1 MPVKRQWLNF
11 PTNGKRGQYFYYDE
25 NASSSLISSDSLPPN
40 LDKFNNSALYT
51 IVQESL
57 INKLVLKYGL
67 GALTDSQIKINSL
80 VVNNNGVSL
89 PTTKSTV
96 RIWLFD
102 SLSWTGAGNTT
113 NPDVANYATISNG
126 LKTLPTSRIFNY
138 RRGGEIKE
146 GKGFGEV
153 IRNDIIIRDLVD
165 RTTANFELQTRG
177 AQETY
182 NTNDSFAPGSGNGVF
197 DVTGTA
203 QDIYFV
209 IQTFGQGW
217 RKYRRDKKRKA
228 KFTVFKIPIDELFD
242 GQNGKVTTLNLEP
255 VNVKDSG
262 GKYRSAFKVDTF
274 EVFIDSAASE
284 TQEYPDDI
292 FGEDYRWGNNSDVI
306 PNYNYNEIQDIRDD
320 IGFPTKMNLRNLFKD
335 FRTQSVSNEID
346 GHKFTTP
353 DVDGNATFDQFIQ
366 TNFEPVARVNI
377 TGNSDYE
384 LSAFQLDETS
394 RQICSAPNQVELG
407 FYISDY
413 IEGDGELSET
423 DGTELSSKEGYKF
436 YVLDWNDADNKFISV
451 EDYLTD
457 IPQDDTEML
466 NKQDKNLYKFAD
478 IYETLTHNYSTP
490 GMKIIKA
497 VLFSHLSE
505 FGTQSFNQSQ
515 IVRWKFIEIRI
526 FLDIPITKF
535 PDFGELGGQDFTT
548 IPWPYTTPIIN
559 GVSENSK
566 YNISVQNTLSG
577 GKLGENEIIDIR
589 FLEEANQ
596 NDELGETIQKMDLQQ
611 VRYFTDGYLDM
622 SALLNID
629 MIPQYENEIPV
640 EFLSEPEMSD
650 GTDLWNYNPSKL
662 TLEYDSELTEYTAH
676 TIGGTGNNGRGEY
689 MEQTISGLYDHNSDC
704 DSFSSCTDLMDV
716 MDLSQWY
723 RLKFTYMGTE
733 INVGGDGALGAVG
746 MRFEGVPFTGNN
758 QRIHADNWDRE
769 NGPGGEPPSPYWGTE
784 IVHRSGTGDLHFQIY
799 SAGGDPRDD
808 FFEQANC
815 TIGEEC
821 VIWIHLT
828 PSITGNT
835 PTEHMITLHNGKRYN
850 RTKWKNMS
858 LQRADLVTQQ
868 LESIFIPYTDTDY
881 WDCRDWDLDRNYCF
895 SEESSVGQIF
905 IGDNLDLDL
914 KQKCALELNLGE
926 LDGKA
931 LNDTNGNPN
940 KGILIGD
947 YKVKKRQKNVRLRRD
962 SFIKLPKK
970 GTSDGAL

>member
-11 PTNGKRGQYFYYDE
+11 PTTGKRGHYFYYDE
-25 NASSSLISSDSLPPN
+25 NNSSSLVSSDSLPPN
-40 LDKFNNSALYT
+40 LDKFNNSGLYT

-102 SLSWTGAGNTT
+102 SMTWTGAGNAT
-113 NPDVANYATISNG
+113 NPDVANYATISAG
-126 LKTLPTSRIFNY
+126 LGSLPNSRIFNY

-182 NTNDSFAPGSGNGVF
+182 NTNDSFTPGSGDGVF
-197 DVTGTA
+197 DDTGTA

-217 RKYRRDKKRKA
+217 RKYRRDKRRKA
-228 KFTVFKIPIDELFD
+228 KFTVFKIPIEELFD
-242 GQNGKVTTLNLEP
+242 GQNGKVTTIDLEP
-255 VNVKDSG
+255 INVTDST

-284 TQEYPDDI
+284 TQQYPDDTS
-292 FGEDYRWGNNSDVI
+292 GGDYRWGNYTDEI
-306 PNYNYNEIQDIRDD
+306 PEYNYNEIQDIRDD

-353 DVDGNATFDQFIQ
+353 DLPGNSTFDSLIQ
-366 TNFEPVARVNI
+366 KNFEPVARVNI

-413 IEGDGELSET
+413 FEGDAELTET

-436 YVLDWNDADNKFISV
+436 YVLDWNDVNDKFISV

-466 NKQDKNLYKFAD
+466 NKQDENLYKFAD
-478 IYETLTHNYSTP
+478 ISETLTHNYSTP

-497 VLFSHLSE
+497 VLFSHLT
-505 FGTQSFNQSQ
+505 GIGANSFHDSQ

-566 YNISVQNTLSG
+566 YKISVQNTLSG
-577 GKLGENEIIDIR
+577 GKLAANEIIDIR
-589 FLEEANQ
+589 FLEEANK
-596 NDELGETIQKMDLQQ
+596 NDELGESIQKMDLQQ

-622 SALLNID
+622 NTLLLIRTPVFQNLFISENKFDSGANGGFWNLFVNGGNGATPPRLEMIENVDGGIAKLNITTSG
-629 MIPQYENEIPV
+629 IGK
-640 EFLSEPEMSD
+640 SD
-650 GTDLWNYNPSKL
+650 IQLYSNSPPTYV
-662 TLEYDSELTEYTAH
+662 TEGKYYTV
-676 TIGGTGNNGRGEY
+676 TF
-689 MEQTISGLYDHNSDC
+689 QVK
-704 DSFSSCTDLMDV
+704 SSIARPIHITV
-716 MDLSQWY
+716 
-723 RLKFTYMGTE
+723 
-733 INVGGDGALGAVG
+733 LGAYSPYP
-746 MRFEGVPFTGNN
+746 RFGLEEDFDITTDFENYSFTF
-758 QRIHADNWDRE
+758 QSTATDDNASARLFF
-769 NGPGGEPPSPYWGTE
+769 GGEGFDATTVSVKNFSMYELPGNY
-784 IVHRSGTGDLHFQIY
+784 
-799 SAGGDPRDD
+799 DD
-808 FFEQANC
+808 VND
-815 TIGEEC
+815 
-821 VIWIHLT
+821 
-828 PSITGNT
+828 
-835 PTEHMITLHNGKRYN
+835 
-850 RTKWKNMS
+850 
-858 LQRADLVTQQ
+858 ADTAYD
-868 LESIFIPYTDTDY
+868 IPYTDFQH
-881 WDCRDWDLDRNYCF
+881 WDCRDWDIDRNYCF

-905 IGDNLDLDL
+905 IDDNLDLDL
-914 KQKCALELNLGE
+914 KENCKLELNLGE

-940 KGILIGD
+940 KGLLIGD
-947 YKVKKRQKNVRLRRD
+947 YKVKKRQKNTKVRRD